1 MKKPI
6 RVRILD
12 HEYLI
17 KGDEDEVQVERIAR
31 FVNEKFKEVR
41 ESTEGLSE
49 RKTAILVAFD
59 IASDYLQIMKERDS
73 LLEEVQH
80 RAKMLND
87 QIDLVTREN
96 DDGKAVK
103 ISS

>member
-12 HEYLI
+12 HDYLI
-17 KGDEDEVQVERIAR
+17 KGDEDEAQVQRVAH
-31 FVNEKFKEVR
+31 FVNEKFKEVS

-73 LLEEVQH
+73 LVEEVQR
-80 RAKMLND
+80 RAKLLND
-87 QIDLVTREN
+87 QIDLATREN
-96 DDGKAVK
+96 DLDKAVET
-103 ISS
+103 SS